1 MWLRMLVRNHAVSGR
16 PRRHALLAQS
26 TFGAKSSFMD
36 APTLIGTK
44 ETPMS
49 PEENKVIAR
58 RFVEEV
64 QNKGNIS
71 AIDDFLADNFV
82 NHSVPP
88 GLPPDR
94 EGVKQ
99 LFTLFRN
106 AFPDFHAEILDQVA
120 EGDEVVTRKTFYGTQ
135 EREFLGIPA
144 TGKEMSIELIEI
156 LRVSDDGKITDH
168 WNVVDQLGMMQQLG
182 VIAA

>member
-1 MWLRMLVRNHAVSGR
+1 L
-16 PRRHALLAQS
+16 
-26 TFGAKSSFMD
+26 SFID
-36 APTLIGTK
+36 APALYGT
-44 ETPMS
+44 EGTPMS
-49 PEENKVIAR
+49 PEENKAIAR

-71 AIDDFLADNFV
+71 AVDEFLADGFV

-99 LFTLFRN
+99 LFTMFRN
-106 AFPDFHAEILDQVA
+106 AFPDFHAVIHDQVA
-120 EGDEVVTRKTFYGTQ
+120 EGDEVVTRKTFYGTHKG
-135 EREFLGIPA
+135 ELLGIPA
-144 TGKEMSIELIEI
+144 TGKEVTIDLIEI

>member
-1 MWLRMLVRNHAVSGR
+1 
-16 PRRHALLAQS
+16 
-26 TFGAKSSFMD
+26 
-36 APTLIGTK
+36 
-44 ETPMS
+44 MS
-49 PEENKVIAR
+49 PEENKAIAR

-71 AIDDFLADNFV
+71 AVDEFLADGFV

-99 LFTLFRN
+99 LFTMFRN
-106 AFPDFHAEILDQVA
+106 AFPDFHAVIHDQVA
-120 EGDEVVTRKTFYGTQ
+120 EGDEVVTRKTFYGTHKG
-135 EREFLGIPA
+135 ELLGIPA
-144 TGKEMSIELIEI
+144 TGKEVTIDLIEI